1 MNTEQVKQRLNSH
14 HTIQLERRQILDRIM
29 RLEARLTAP
38 GGWNLNGMPHGSS
51 KGDTMARGVA
61 TLADLRETYRSK
73 EIELTQALLDIE
85 HLIDGLDPVER
96 MIARYRYIDRMQ
108 WEQICVKISYSWRQ
122 THRIH
127 SNLIEKL
134 AKRLEEAEVST

>member
-1 MNTEQVKQRLNSH
+1 MNAEQVKQRLNSH
-14 HTIQLERRQILDRIM
+14 HYIQMERRQILDRII

-38 GGWNLNGMPHGSS
+38 GAQNLDGMPHGSD
-51 KGDTMARGVA
+51 KGDALARGVA
-61 TLADLRETYRSK
+61 TLADLKGLYRSK

-85 HLIDGLDPVER
+85 RLIENLDPVER

-108 WEQICVKISYSWRQ
+108 WEQVCVKISYSWRQ

-127 SNLIEKL
+127 NSLLEKL
-134 AKRLEEAEVST
+134 AKEVEGWNCTR

>member
-1 MNTEQVKQRLNSH
+1 M
-14 HTIQLERRQILDRIM
+14 ERRQILDRIM

-38 GGWNLNGMPHGSS
+38 GAQNLDGMPRGSS
-51 KGDTMARGVA
+51 GGDAMARGVTA
-61 TLADLRETYRSK
+61 LADLRNLYREK
-73 EIELTQALLDIE
+73 EIELSQALIDIE
-85 HLIDGLDPVER
+85 HLIENLDPVER

-127 SNLIEKL
+127 SDMIDKL
-134 AKRLEEAEVST
+134 AKELED